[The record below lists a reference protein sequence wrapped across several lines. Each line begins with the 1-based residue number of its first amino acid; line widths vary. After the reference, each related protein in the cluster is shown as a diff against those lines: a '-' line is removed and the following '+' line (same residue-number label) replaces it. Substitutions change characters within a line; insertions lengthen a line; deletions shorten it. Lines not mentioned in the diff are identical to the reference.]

1 MCKFCEKEYILNFK
15 LTFYLFLL
23 QGIVIRTMLLFN
35 TEFQDFWKT
44 KNSVLTNS
52 SGLAKSVRY
61 NRDHGSVIEAY
72 GTIRSFPCFTDM
84 ASINVSGY
92 SKKFRYTSD
101 LVIEIIWVR
110 KFSQIS
116 ITCIN
121 LNQRLKVNKR
131 RRI

>member
-23 QGIVIRTMLLFN
+23 QRIVIRTMLLFY

-72 GTIRSFPCFTDM
+72 GAIRSFPCFKDF
-84 ASINVSGY
+84 GY
-92 SKKFRYTSD
+92 GLDQWFRIFKK
-101 LVIEIIWVR
+101 
-110 KFSQIS
+110 IS
-116 ITCIN
+116 IYFWFGDRNHMSPKIFTNFIN
-121 LNQRLKVNKR
+121 LYKSKSQTQGK
-131 RRI
+131 